1 MILLLSSHFRD
12 NPRNRRPCNTA
23 LSTLICN
30 PALSTFSYARHY
42 IQLIVNDR
50 TDSGTN
56 TLDVIVTFLSQR
68 TACTV
73 NLHFCLPAAHIFSS
87 LHESVCGASI
97 KMSPSLRQS
106 YRHFTAGC
114 RSLYSSSLKMWT
126 SHCSRRARIHVTR
139 SNVLHFAEASW
150 CGVLPVITLI
160 I

>member
-68 TACTV
+68 TACTLS
-73 NLHFCLPAAHIFSS
+73 LHFCLSATHIFSS
-87 LHESVCGASI
+87 LHESVCGTSI

-106 YRHFTAGC
+106 YSHFTERC
-114 RSLYSSSLKMWT
+114 RSLCSSSLKMWT
-126 SHCSRRARIHVTR
+126 SHCRRLAFH
-139 SNVLHFAEASW
+139 HE
-150 CGVLPVITLI
+150 
-160 I
+160 